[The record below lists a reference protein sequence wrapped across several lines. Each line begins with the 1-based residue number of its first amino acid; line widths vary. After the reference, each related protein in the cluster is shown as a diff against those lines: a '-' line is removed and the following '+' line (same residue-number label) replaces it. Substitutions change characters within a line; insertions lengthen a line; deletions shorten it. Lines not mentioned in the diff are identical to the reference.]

1 MSQMQIWESY
11 RSLTRDPSVKKR
23 GIRQNTYRRVLNYAK
38 PFKFDIFS
46 LIFIVVID
54 AFLVVAQPLL
64 FKRIIDDGIS
74 AGNKG
79 VVINTALIVGLLA
92 VISGV
97 LSVIE
102 RIYSSR
108 IGEGLILTLRS
119 EVFNHVQSQ
128 PIGFFTRTQTG
139 SLISRVN
146 GDVIGAQQAFTSTLS
161 GIISNGIS
169 LIVVLATMIFLSWQ
183 ITLTSLILLPLFL
196 IPAKYM
202 GKKVQALSREQMS
215 LNAEMSQTM
224 TERFNVS
231 GALLVKLFGNPQIEG
246 DNFFKKASRVKDI
259 GVRIAMTNRVFFV
272 ALTTV
277 ATIATAIVYGFGG
290 VLVVTGALTL
300 GTLLALTA
308 LLARLYGPLTAL
320 SNVRVDVMTAFVSFE
335 RVFEVLD
342 LEPLVKDPTLAKTLK
357 TGPLDIDFKSVSFAY
372 PSRAQV
378 GLESLEIAAD
388 AKVEEKINELAL
400 EDINFNVPAGSMLAL
415 VGPSGS
421 GKTTISQ
428 LISRLYDPT
437 KGQVLIGGTDMK
449 DLDRTQIREAIGVV
463 TQDSHLFHDSIKNN
477 LLYSKKDATE
487 NQIWDAL
494 KSAQILDFVKSLP
507 DELDTV
513 VGDRGYR
520 LSGGEKQRIAIA
532 RVFLKHPRIIILD
545 EATAHLD
552 NENEA
557 AVQVALA
564 TVLKGRTS
572 VVIAHRLSTI
582 INADQ
587 IAVIKDGK
595 LLAIDTHKKLL
606 VSNNVY
612 NDLYN
617 QQFKTE
623 V

>member
-1 MSQMQIWESY
+1 MSQMQIWETY
-11 RSLTRDPSVKKR
+11 RSLTRDGSVKKR
-23 GIRQNTYRRVLNYAK
+23 GIKNGTINRVLGYATPLK
-38 PFKFDIFS
+38 VDITL
-46 LIFIVVID
+46 LIVVVVID
-54 AFLVVAQPLL
+54 AFFVVAQPLL
-64 FKRIIDDGIS
+64 FKRIIDEGIS
-74 AGNKG
+74 AGNRN
-79 VVINTALIVGLLA
+79 VVITTSILV
-92 VISGV
+92 GV
-97 LSVIE
+97 LAIFSAGLTIIG
-102 RIYSSR
+102 RLYSSR
-108 IGEGLILTLRS
+108 IGEGLILTLRTQ
-119 EVFNHVQSQ
+119 VFNHVQSQ
-128 PIGFFTRTQTG
+128 PIAFFTRTQTG

-169 LIVVLATMIFLSWQ
+169 LVIVLSTMLILSWQ
-183 ITLTSLILLPLFL
+183 ITLTSLILLPVFL
-196 IPAKYM
+196 IPAKSM
-202 GKKVQALSREQMS
+202 GKRVQALSREQMN

-231 GALLVKLFGNPQIEG
+231 GALLVKLFGDPKNEG
-246 DNFFKKASRVKDI
+246 NSFFKKAARVKDI
-259 GVRIAMTNRVFFV
+259 GVRIAMTNTIFFV

-290 VLVVTGALTL
+290 SLVVSGVLTL

-320 SNVRVDVMTAFVSFE
+320 SNVRVDIMTALVSFE

-342 LEPLVKDPTLAKTLK
+342 LEPLVKDSKNPLNLPQ
-357 TGPLDIDFKSVSFAY
+357 GPLDIEFNNVSFSY
-372 PSRAQV
+372 PTRADV
-378 GLESLEIAAD
+378 GLETL
-388 AKVEEKINELAL
+388 ELATDGKIENDTNNL
-400 EDINFNVPAGSMLAL
+400 VLNNVSFKVKPGTMLAL

-428 LISRLYDPT
+428 LIARLYDPT
-437 KGQVLIGGTDMK
+437 IGKVTVGNVDIK
-449 DLDRTQIREAIGVV
+449 EVSRDEIRKNVGVV

-477 LLYSKKDATE
+477 LIYAKEDASDSE
-487 NQIWDAL
+487 IWSAL
-494 KSAQILDFVKSLP
+494 ESAQISDFVNSLP
-507 DELDTV
+507 DKLDTI

-532 RVFLKHPRIIILD
+532 RVFLKQPRIVILD

-564 TVLKGRTS
+564 TVLENRTS

-582 INADQ
+582 INAEQ
-587 IAVIKDGK
+587 IAVIKEGHLIAIGSHTD
-595 LLAIDTHKKLL
+595 LLKD
-606 VSNNVY
+606 NGVY
-612 NDLYN
+612 SDLYN
-617 QQFKTE
+617 QQFA

>member
-1 MSQMQIWESY
+1 MQIWETY
-11 RSLTRDPSVKKR
+11 RSLTRDGSVKKR
-23 GIRQNTYRRVLNYAK
+23 GIKTGTINRVLGYAAPLK
-38 PFKFDIFS
+38 LDITL
-46 LIFIVVID
+46 LIVVVVID

-64 FKRIIDDGIS
+64 FKRIIDEGIS
-74 AGNKG
+74 AGNRN
-79 VVINTALIVGLLA
+79 VVITTAILVGILAIISAGLSIVGRL
-92 VISGV
+92 
-97 LSVIE
+97 
-102 RIYSSR
+102 YSSR
-108 IGEGLILTLRS
+108 IGEGLILTLRTQ
-119 EVFNHVQSQ
+119 VFNHVQAQ
-128 PIGFFTRTQTG
+128 PIAFFTRTQTG

-169 LIVVLATMIFLSWQ
+169 LIIVLSTMLILSWQ
-183 ITLTSLILLPLFL
+183 ITLTSLILLPVFL
-196 IPAKYM
+196 IPAKSM
-202 GKKVQALSREQMS
+202 GKRVQALSREQMN
-215 LNAEMSQTM
+215 LNAAMSQTM

-231 GALLVKLFGNPQIEG
+231 GALLVKLFGDPKNEG
-246 DNFFKKASRVKDI
+246 NTFYKKAARVKDI
-259 GVRIAMTNRVFFV
+259 GVRIAMTNTIFFV

-290 VLVVTGALTL
+290 SLVVSGVLTL

-320 SNVRVDVMTAFVSFE
+320 SNVRVDIMTALVSFE

-342 LEPLVKDPTLAKTLK
+342 LEPLVKDSINPKNLPS
-357 TGPLDIDFKSVSFAY
+357 GPLEIEFNNVSFSY
-372 PSRAQV
+372 PTRADV
-378 GLESLEIAAD
+378 GLETL
-388 AKVEEKINELAL
+388 ELATDGKIENDTNNL
-400 EDINFNVPAGSMLAL
+400 VLNDVSFKVKSGTMLAL

-428 LISRLYDPT
+428 LIARLYDPT
-437 KGQVLIGGTDMK
+437 SGRVTIGNVDIK
-449 DLDRTQIREAIGVV
+449 EVSRDEIRKNIGVV

-477 LLYSKKDATE
+477 LIYAKEDATE
-487 NQIWDAL
+487 SEIWSAL
-494 KSAQILDFVKSLP
+494 ESAQISDFVNSLP
-507 DELDTV
+507 DKLDTI

-532 RVFLKHPRIIILD
+532 RVFLKQPRIVILD

-564 TVLKGRTS
+564 TVLQNRTS

-582 INADQ
+582 INAEQ
-587 IAVIKDGK
+587 IAVIKEGQLIAIGSHSD
-595 LLAIDTHKKLL
+595 LLKD
-606 VSNNVY
+606 NGVY
-612 NDLYN
+612 SDLYN
-617 QQFKTE
+617 QQFA

>member
-1 MSQMQIWESY
+1 MSQMQIWETY
-11 RSLTRDPSVKKR
+11 RSLTRDGSVKKR
-23 GIRQNTYRRVLNYAK
+23 GIKNGTIKRVLGYASPLK
-38 PFKFDIFS
+38 LDITL
-46 LIFIVVID
+46 LIVVVVID

-64 FKRIIDDGIS
+64 FKRIIDQGIS
-74 AGNKG
+74 AGDRNI
-79 VVINTALIVGLLA
+79 VITTAILV
-92 VISGV
+92 GV
-97 LSVIE
+97 LAIFSAGLSIIG
-102 RIYSSR
+102 RLYSSR
-108 IGEGLILTLRS
+108 IGEGLILTLRTQ
-119 EVFNHVQSQ
+119 VFNHVQAQ
-128 PIGFFTRTQTG
+128 PIAFFTRTQTG

-169 LIVVLATMIFLSWQ
+169 LVIVLSTMLILSWQ
-183 ITLTSLILLPLFL
+183 ITLTSLILLPVFL
-196 IPAKYM
+196 IPAKSM
-202 GKKVQALSREQMS
+202 GKRVQALSREQMN
-215 LNAEMSQTM
+215 LNAAMSQTM

-231 GALLVKLFGNPQIEG
+231 GALLVKLFGDPKNEG
-246 DNFFKKASRVKDI
+246 NTFYKKASRVKDI
-259 GVRIAMTNRVFFV
+259 GVRIAMTNTIFFV

-290 VLVVTGALTL
+290 SLVISGVLTL

-320 SNVRVDVMTAFVSFE
+320 SNVRVDIMTALVSFE

-342 LEPLVKDPTLAKTLK
+342 LEPLVKDSVNPRNLPQ
-357 TGPLDIDFKSVSFAY
+357 GPLDIEFKNVSFSY
-372 PSRAQV
+372 PTRADV
-378 GLESLEIAAD
+378 GLETLEIASD
-388 AKVEEKINELAL
+388 GKIENDTNNLVL
-400 EDINFNVPAGSMLAL
+400 SDVSFKIKSGTMLAL

-428 LISRLYDPT
+428 LIARLYDPT
-437 KGQVLIGGTDMK
+437 SGKVTVGNVNINEVSRDEIR
-449 DLDRTQIREAIGVV
+449 RTIGVV

-477 LLYSKKDATE
+477 LIYAKEDATDSE
-487 NQIWDAL
+487 IWSAL
-494 KSAQILDFVKSLP
+494 ESAQIADFVNTLP
-507 DELDTV
+507 DKLDTI

-532 RVFLKHPRIIILD
+532 RVFLKQPRIVILD

-557 AVQVALA
+557 AVQVALS
-564 TVLKGRTS
+564 TVLENRTS

-582 INADQ
+582 INAEQ

-595 LLAIDTHKKLL
+595 LIAIGSHTDLL
-606 VSNNVY
+606 KDNGVY
-612 NDLYN
+612 ADLYN
-617 QQFKTE
+617 QQFA

>member
-1 MSQMQIWESY
+1 MSQMQIWETY
-11 RSLTRDPSVKKR
+11 RSLTRDGSVKKR
-23 GIRQNTYRRVLNYAK
+23 GIKNGTINRVLGYATPLK
-38 PFKFDIFS
+38 VDITL
-46 LIFIVVID
+46 LIVVVVID

-64 FKRIIDDGIS
+64 FKRIIDEGIS
-74 AGNKG
+74 AGNKN
-79 VVINTALIVGLLA
+79 VVITTSILV
-92 VISGV
+92 GV
-97 LSVIE
+97 LAIFSAGLTIIG
-102 RIYSSR
+102 RLYSSR
-108 IGEGLILTLRS
+108 IGEGLILTLRTQ
-119 EVFNHVQSQ
+119 VFNHVQSQ
-128 PIGFFTRTQTG
+128 PIAFFTRTQTG

-169 LIVVLATMIFLSWQ
+169 LVIVLSTMLILSWQ
-183 ITLTSLILLPLFL
+183 ITLTSLILLPVFL
-196 IPAKYM
+196 IPAKSM
-202 GKKVQALSREQMS
+202 GKRVQALSREQMN

-231 GALLVKLFGNPQIEG
+231 GALLVKLFGDPKNEG
-246 DNFFKKASRVKDI
+246 NSFFKKAARVKDI
-259 GVRIAMTNRVFFV
+259 GVRIAMTNTIFFV

-290 VLVVTGALTL
+290 SLVVSGVLTL

-320 SNVRVDVMTAFVSFE
+320 SNVRVDIMTALVSFE

-342 LEPLVKDPTLAKTLK
+342 LEPLVKDSKNPLNLPQ
-357 TGPLDIDFKSVSFAY
+357 GPLDIEFNNVSFSY
-372 PSRAQV
+372 PTRADV
-378 GLESLEIAAD
+378 GLETL
-388 AKVEEKINELAL
+388 ELATDGKIENDTNNL
-400 EDINFNVPAGSMLAL
+400 VLNNVSFKVKPGTMLAL

-428 LISRLYDPT
+428 LIARLYDPT
-437 KGQVLIGGTDMK
+437 IGKVTVGNVDIK
-449 DLDRTQIREAIGVV
+449 EVSRDEIRKNIGVV

-477 LLYSKKDATE
+477 LIYAKEDASE
-487 NQIWDAL
+487 SEIWSAL
-494 KSAQILDFVKSLP
+494 ESAQIADFVNSLP
-507 DELDTV
+507 DKLDTI

-532 RVFLKHPRIIILD
+532 RVFLKQPRSVILD

-564 TVLKGRTS
+564 TVLENRTS

-582 INADQ
+582 INAEQ
-587 IAVIKDGK
+587 IAVIKEGHLIAIGSHTD
-595 LLAIDTHKKLL
+595 LLKD
-606 VSNNVY
+606 NGVY
-612 NDLYN
+612 SDLYN
-617 QQFKTE
+617 QQFA

>member
-1 MSQMQIWESY
+1 MSQMQIWETY
-11 RSLTRDPSVKKR
+11 RSLTRDGSVKKR
-23 GIRQNTYRRVLNYAK
+23 GIKNGTINRVLGYATPLK
-38 PFKFDIFS
+38 IDITL
-46 LIFIVVID
+46 LIVVVVID

-64 FKRIIDDGIS
+64 FKRIIDQGIS
-74 AGNKG
+74 AGNKN
-79 VVINTALIVGLLA
+79 VVITTAVLV
-92 VISGV
+92 GV
-97 LSVIE
+97 LAIFSAGLSIIG
-102 RIYSSR
+102 RLYSSR
-108 IGEGLILTLRS
+108 IGEGLILTLRTQ
-119 EVFNHVQSQ
+119 VFNHVQAQ
-128 PIGFFTRTQTG
+128 PIAFFTRTQTG

-169 LIVVLATMIFLSWQ
+169 LIIVLSTMLILSWQ
-183 ITLTSLILLPLFL
+183 ITLTSLILLPVFL
-196 IPAKYM
+196 IPAKSM
-202 GKKVQALSREQMS
+202 GKRVQALSREQMN
-215 LNAEMSQTM
+215 LNAAMSQTM

-231 GALLVKLFGNPQIEG
+231 GALLVKLFGDPKNEG
-246 DNFFKKASRVKDI
+246 NSFYKKAARVKDI
-259 GVRIAMTNRVFFV
+259 GVRIAMTNTIFFV

-290 VLVVTGALTL
+290 SLVVSGVLTL

-320 SNVRVDVMTAFVSFE
+320 SNVRVDIMTALVSFE

-342 LEPLVKDPTLAKTLK
+342 LEPLVKDSKNPLNLPQ
-357 TGPLDIDFKSVSFAY
+357 GPLNIEFNNVAFSY
-372 PSRAQV
+372 PTRADV
-378 GLESLEIAAD
+378 GLETL
-388 AKVEEKINELAL
+388 ELASDGKIENDTNNL
-400 EDINFNVPAGSMLAL
+400 VLNNVSFIIKPGTMLAL

-428 LISRLYDPT
+428 LIARLYDPT
-437 KGQVLIGGTDMK
+437 SGVVTVGEVDIKEVARDE
-449 DLDRTQIREAIGVV
+449 IRKTIGVV

-477 LLYSKKDATE
+477 LLYAKEDATE
-487 NQIWDAL
+487 TEIWSAL
-494 KSAQILDFVKSLP
+494 ESAQISDFVNSLP
-507 DELDTV
+507 DKLDTI

-532 RVFLKHPRIIILD
+532 RVFLKQPRIVILD

-564 TVLKGRTS
+564 TVLENRTS

-582 INADQ
+582 INAEQ

-595 LLAIDTHKKLL
+595 LIAIGSHANLL
-606 VSNNVY
+606 KDNGVY
-612 NDLYN
+612 SDLYN
-617 QQFKTE
+617 QQFA

>member
-1 MSQMQIWESY
+1 MQIWETY
-11 RSLTRDPSVKKR
+11 RSLTRDGSVKKR
-23 GIRQNTYRRVLNYAK
+23 GIKNGTINRVLGYATPLK
-38 PFKFDIFS
+38 LDITL
-46 LIFIVVID
+46 LIFVVVID

-64 FKRIIDDGIS
+64 FKRIIDQGIS
-74 AGNKG
+74 AGNRN
-79 VVINTALIVGLLA
+79 VVITTAILV
-92 VISGV
+92 GV
-97 LSVIE
+97 LAIFSAGLSIIG
-102 RIYSSR
+102 RLYSSR
-108 IGEGLILTLRS
+108 IGEGLILTLRTQ
-119 EVFNHVQSQ
+119 VFNHVQAQ
-128 PIGFFTRTQTG
+128 PIAFFTRTQTG

-169 LIVVLATMIFLSWQ
+169 LIIVLSTMLILSWQ
-183 ITLTSLILLPLFL
+183 ITLTSLILLPVFL
-196 IPAKYM
+196 IPAKSM
-202 GKKVQALSREQMS
+202 GKRVQALSREQMN

-231 GALLVKLFGNPQIEG
+231 GALLVKLFGDPKNEG
-246 DNFFKKASRVKDI
+246 NSFFKKAARVKDI
-259 GVRIAMTNRVFFV
+259 GVRIAMTNTIFFV

-290 VLVVTGALTL
+290 SLVVSGVLTL

-320 SNVRVDVMTAFVSFE
+320 SNVRVDIMTALVSFE

-342 LEPLVKDPTLAKTLK
+342 LEPLVRDSKSPQNLPQ
-357 TGPLDIDFKSVSFAY
+357 GPLDIEFNNVSFSY
-372 PSRAQV
+372 PTRADV
-378 GLESLEIAAD
+378 GLETL
-388 AKVEEKINELAL
+388 ELATDGKIENDTNNL
-400 EDINFNVPAGSMLAL
+400 VLNNISFKVKPGTMLAL

-428 LISRLYDPT
+428 LIARLYDPISGKVT
-437 KGQVLIGGTDMK
+437 VGNVD
-449 DLDRTQIREAIGVV
+449 IREVSRDEIRKNVGVV

-477 LLYSKKDATE
+477 LIYAKEDATE
-487 NQIWDAL
+487 SEIWSAL
-494 KSAQILDFVKSLP
+494 ESAQISDFVKSLP
-507 DELDTV
+507 DKLDTI

-532 RVFLKHPRIIILD
+532 RVFLKQPRIVILD

-564 TVLKGRTS
+564 TVLENRTS

-582 INADQ
+582 INAEQ
-587 IAVIKDGK
+587 IAVIKDGQLIAIGSHAN
-595 LLAIDTHKKLL
+595 LLKD
-606 VSNNVY
+606 NGVY
-612 NDLYN
+612 SDLYN
-617 QQFKTE
+617 QQFA

>member
-1 MSQMQIWESY
+1 MSQMQIWETY
-11 RSLTRDPSVKKR
+11 RSLTRDGSVKKR
-23 GIRQNTYRRVLNYAK
+23 GIKNGTINRVLGYATPLK
-38 PFKFDIFS
+38 MDITL
-46 LIFIVVID
+46 LIVVVVID

-64 FKRIIDDGIS
+64 FKRIIDQGIS
-74 AGNKG
+74 AGNKN
-79 VVINTALIVGLLA
+79 VVITTAVLV
-92 VISGV
+92 GV
-97 LSVIE
+97 LAIFSAGLSIIG
-102 RIYSSR
+102 RLYSSR
-108 IGEGLILTLRS
+108 IGEGLILTLRTQ
-119 EVFNHVQSQ
+119 VFNHVQAQ
-128 PIGFFTRTQTG
+128 PIAFFTRTQTG

-169 LIVVLATMIFLSWQ
+169 LIIVLSTMLILSWQ
-183 ITLTSLILLPLFL
+183 ITLTSLILLPVFL
-196 IPAKYM
+196 IPAKSM
-202 GKKVQALSREQMS
+202 GKRVQALSREQMN
-215 LNAEMSQTM
+215 LNAAMSQTM

-231 GALLVKLFGNPQIEG
+231 GALLVKLFGDPKNEG
-246 DNFFKKASRVKDI
+246 NSFYKKAARVKDI
-259 GVRIAMTNRVFFV
+259 GVRIAMTNTIFFV

-290 VLVVTGALTL
+290 SLVVSGVLTL

-320 SNVRVDVMTAFVSFE
+320 SNVRVDIMTALVSFE

-342 LEPLVKDPTLAKTLK
+342 LEPLVKDSKNPLNLPQ
-357 TGPLDIDFKSVSFAY
+357 GPLNIEFNNVSFSY
-372 PSRAQV
+372 PTRADV
-378 GLESLEIAAD
+378 GLETL
-388 AKVEEKINELAL
+388 ELASDGKIENDTNNL
-400 EDINFNVPAGSMLAL
+400 VLNNVSFKIKPGTMLAL

-428 LISRLYDPT
+428 LIARLYDPT
-437 KGQVLIGGTDMK
+437 SGVVTVGEVDIKEVARDE
-449 DLDRTQIREAIGVV
+449 IRKTIGVV

-477 LLYSKKDATE
+477 LLYAKEDATE
-487 NQIWDAL
+487 TEIWSAL
-494 KSAQILDFVKSLP
+494 ESAQISDFVNSLP
-507 DELDTV
+507 DKLDTI

-532 RVFLKHPRIIILD
+532 RVFLKQPRIVILD

-564 TVLKGRTS
+564 TVLENRTS

-582 INADQ
+582 INAEQ

-595 LLAIDTHKKLL
+595 LIAIGSHANLL
-606 VSNNVY
+606 KDNGVY
-612 NDLYN
+612 SDLYN
-617 QQFKTE
+617 QQFA

>member
-1 MSQMQIWESY
+1 MSQMQIWETY
-11 RSLTRDPSVKKR
+11 RSLTRDGSVKKR
-23 GIRQNTYRRVLNYAK
+23 GIKNGTINRVLGYAAPLK
-38 PFKFDIFS
+38 LDITF
-46 LIFIVVID
+46 LIFVVVID

-74 AGNKG
+74 AGNRN
-79 VVINTALIVGLLA
+79 VVITTAILVGILA
-92 VISGV
+92 IFSAG
-97 LSVIE
+97 LTIIG
-102 RIYSSR
+102 RLYSSR
-108 IGEGLILTLRS
+108 IGEGLILTLRTQ
-119 EVFNHVQSQ
+119 VFNHVQAQ
-128 PIGFFTRTQTG
+128 PIAFFTRTQTG

-169 LIVVLATMIFLSWQ
+169 LVIVLTTMLILSWQ
-183 ITLTSLILLPLFL
+183 ITLTSLILLPVFL
-196 IPAKYM
+196 IPAKFM
-202 GKKVQALSREQMS
+202 GKRVQALSREQMN
-215 LNAEMSQTM
+215 LNAAMSQTM

-231 GALLVKLFGNPQIEG
+231 GALLVKLFGDPKNEG
-246 DNFFKKASRVKDI
+246 NSFFKKAARVKDI
-259 GVRIAMTNRVFFV
+259 GVRIAMTNTIFFV

-290 VLVVTGALTL
+290 SLVISGVLTL

-320 SNVRVDVMTAFVSFE
+320 SNVRVDIMTALVSFE

-342 LEPLVKDPTLAKTLK
+342 LEPLVKDSISPRNLPQ
-357 TGPLDIDFKSVSFAY
+357 GPLDIEFDNVSFSY
-372 PSRAQV
+372 PTRADV
-378 GLESLEIAAD
+378 GLETL
-388 AKVEEKINELAL
+388 ELATDGKIENDTNNL
-400 EDINFNVPAGSMLAL
+400 VLSDVSFKIKPGTMLAL

-428 LISRLYDPT
+428 LIARLYDPT
-437 KGQVLIGGTDMK
+437 SGKVTVGNVNINEVSRDE
-449 DLDRTQIREAIGVV
+449 IRRNIGVV

-477 LLYSKKDATE
+477 LIYAKEDATDSE
-487 NQIWDAL
+487 IWSAL
-494 KSAQILDFVKSLP
+494 ESAQISDFVHSLP
-507 DELDTV
+507 EKLDTI

-532 RVFLKHPRIIILD
+532 RVFLKQPRIVILD

-564 TVLKGRTS
+564 TVLENRTS

-582 INADQ
+582 INAEQ

-595 LLAIDTHKKLL
+595 LIAIGSHTDLL
-606 VSNNVY
+606 KDNGVY
-612 NDLYN
+612 ADLYN
-617 QQFKTE
+617 QQFA

>member
-1 MSQMQIWESY
+1 MSQMQIWETY
-11 RSLTRDPSVKKR
+11 RSLTRDGSVKKR
-23 GIRQNTYRRVLNYAK
+23 GIKNGTINRVLGYAAPLK
-38 PFKFDIFS
+38 LDITF
-46 LIFIVVID
+46 LIFVVVID

-74 AGNKG
+74 AGNRN
-79 VVINTALIVGLLA
+79 VVITTAILVGILA
-92 VISGV
+92 IFSAG
-97 LSVIE
+97 LTIIG
-102 RIYSSR
+102 RLYSSR
-108 IGEGLILTLRS
+108 IGEGLILTLRTQ
-119 EVFNHVQSQ
+119 VFNHVQAQ
-128 PIGFFTRTQTG
+128 PIAFFTRTQTG

-169 LIVVLATMIFLSWQ
+169 LVIVLTTMLILSWQ
-183 ITLTSLILLPLFL
+183 ITLTSLILLPVFL
-196 IPAKYM
+196 IPAKFM
-202 GKKVQALSREQMS
+202 GKRVQALSREQMN
-215 LNAEMSQTM
+215 LNAAMSQTM

-231 GALLVKLFGNPQIEG
+231 GALLVKLFGDPKNEG
-246 DNFFKKASRVKDI
+246 NSFFKKAARVKDI
-259 GVRIAMTNRVFFV
+259 GVRIAMTNTIFFV

-290 VLVVTGALTL
+290 SLVISGVLTL

-320 SNVRVDVMTAFVSFE
+320 SNVRVDIMTALVSFE

-342 LEPLVKDPTLAKTLK
+342 LEPLVKDSNNPRNLPQ
-357 TGPLDIDFKSVSFAY
+357 GPLDIEFDNVSFSY
-372 PSRAQV
+372 PTRADV
-378 GLESLEIAAD
+378 GLETL
-388 AKVEEKINELAL
+388 ELATDGKIENDTNNL
-400 EDINFNVPAGSMLAL
+400 VLRDVSFKVKPGTMLAL

-428 LISRLYDPT
+428 LIARLYDPT
-437 KGQVLIGGTDMK
+437 NGKVTVGNVNINEVSRDE
-449 DLDRTQIREAIGVV
+449 IRRNIGVV

-477 LLYSKKDATE
+477 LIYAKEDATE
-487 NQIWDAL
+487 SEIWSAL
-494 KSAQILDFVKSLP
+494 ESAQISDFVHSLP
-507 DELDTV
+507 EKLDTI

-532 RVFLKHPRIIILD
+532 RVFLKQPRIVILD

-564 TVLKGRTS
+564 TVLENRTS

-582 INADQ
+582 INAEQ

-595 LLAIDTHKKLL
+595 LIAIGSHTDLL
-606 VSNNVY
+606 KDNGVY
-612 NDLYN
+612 ADLYN
-617 QQFKTE
+617 QQFA

>member
-1 MSQMQIWESY
+1 MSQMQIWETY
-11 RSLTRDPSVKKR
+11 RSLTRDGSVKKR
-23 GIRQNTYRRVLNYAK
+23 GIKNGTINRVLGYATPLK
-38 PFKFDIFS
+38 IDITL
-46 LIFIVVID
+46 LIVVVVID

-64 FKRIIDDGIS
+64 FKRIIDQGIS
-74 AGNKG
+74 AGNKN
-79 VVINTALIVGLLA
+79 VVITTAVLV
-92 VISGV
+92 GV
-97 LSVIE
+97 LAIFSAGLSIIG
-102 RIYSSR
+102 RLYSSR
-108 IGEGLILTLRS
+108 IGEGLILTLRTQ
-119 EVFNHVQSQ
+119 VFNHVQAQ
-128 PIGFFTRTQTG
+128 PIAFFTRTQTG

-146 GDVIGAQQAFTSTLS
+146 GDVIGAQQAFTTTLS

-169 LIVVLATMIFLSWQ
+169 LIIVLSTMLILSWQ
-183 ITLTSLILLPLFL
+183 ITLTSLILLPVFL
-196 IPAKYM
+196 IPAKSM
-202 GKKVQALSREQMS
+202 GKRVQALSREQMN
-215 LNAEMSQTM
+215 LNAAMSQTM

-231 GALLVKLFGNPQIEG
+231 GALLVKLFGDPKNEG
-246 DNFFKKASRVKDI
+246 NSFYKKAARVKDI
-259 GVRIAMTNRVFFV
+259 GVRIAMTNTIFFV

-290 VLVVTGALTL
+290 SLVVSGVLTL

-320 SNVRVDVMTAFVSFE
+320 SNVRVDIMTALVSFE

-342 LEPLVKDPTLAKTLK
+342 LEPLVKDSKNPLNLPQ
-357 TGPLDIDFKSVSFAY
+357 GPLNIEFNNVSFSY
-372 PSRAQV
+372 PTRADV
-378 GLESLEIAAD
+378 GLETL
-388 AKVEEKINELAL
+388 ELASDGKIENDTNNL
-400 EDINFNVPAGSMLAL
+400 VLNNVSFKIKPGTMLAL

-428 LISRLYDPT
+428 LIARLYDPT
-437 KGQVLIGGTDMK
+437 SGVVTVGEVDIKKVARDE
-449 DLDRTQIREAIGVV
+449 IRKTIGVV

-477 LLYSKKDATE
+477 LLYAKEDATE
-487 NQIWDAL
+487 TEIWSAL
-494 KSAQILDFVKSLP
+494 ESAQISDFVNSLP
-507 DELDTV
+507 DKLDTI

-532 RVFLKHPRIIILD
+532 RVFLKQPRIVILD

-564 TVLKGRTS
+564 TVLENRTS

-582 INADQ
+582 INAEQ

-595 LLAIDTHKKLL
+595 LIAIGSHANLL
-606 VSNNVY
+606 KDNGVY
-612 NDLYN
+612 SDLYN
-617 QQFKTE
+617 QQFA